1 MTPYVVWFLWVWG
14 GLAAATLI
22 CGAACL
28 WGGPPERLCG
38 ATLWIAWVL
47 SLVVDFTRHNGIDN
61 LVVAIDCACLVVFTA
76 LSFKWRH
83 IWTLLVAASQLDD
96 IASHVAARATHFGRW
111 SYAVVTGLWGGQLI
125 LVCLLVATI
134 NHQKRL
140 KRLKATLL
148 LPAAA

>member
-22 CGAACL
+22 CAAACL

-47 SLVVDFTRHNGIDN
+47 SLVVDFTKHNGIDT
-61 LVVAIDCACLVVFTA
+61 LVVMIDCVCLVVFA
-76 LSFKWRH
+76 GLSFKWRR

-96 IASHVAARATHFGRW
+96 VMSHVAARTTHFGLW
-111 SYAVVTGLWGGQLI
+111 GYAVVIGLWGGQLI

-134 NHQKRL
+134 NHRRRL
-140 KRLKATLL
+140 KRQVPASL
-148 LPAAA
+148 AAA